1 MQIVKVRRVG
11 NSNVVTLPHQLEA
24 AGYTPGTSVVIE
36 LAPTGELILMTADR
50 IRARILEICRRVIEE
65 EREALDLLAAYDRGE
80 AVSVDGELRRLPD
93 SPSSSD

>member
-50 IRARILEICRRVIEE
+50 IRARILEIGRRVIEE